1 MADRDPEIGR
11 TTHGRVRVMSGL
23 DGLLLPERSRIVHI
37 GPHKTGTTAIQGAF
51 AGARDQLGAYGLHY
65 PGKKWQV
72 YRQAL
77 ALTGSAGHRGTG
89 QVDPRAWEDLVA
101 EIESYGDDRTLISS
115 ESLVH
120 AAADRIAKLREDLD
134 PERVQIVRMI
144 RRYDKVLP
152 SIWQQHVVNGYDKPW
167 PRYVG
172 WPLNSPTAQF
182 WERFGFAS
190 LTRHWAE
197 VVGPDRVTVVVVNES
212 DRGWL
217 LRVMERLTGLPD
229 GFLKVG
235 DHARYQ
241 NRSLS
246 WAEAEM
252 IRRANLEFNQRGWS
266 DAALRHYIRFG
277 VKTALKPFETEH
289 AEGRP
294 QVSPGRYAQLED
306 ITRRD
311 WDELQALGVR
321 VVGELDWLLPPRH
334 RGPLP
339 DVPTAADPRAQGPL
353 LLSDAKVVAAISA
366 VARRAALSHAP
377 ALGKAPDLR
386 APRPEAGARPAR
398 PAGRRWWRRTPA
410 PTVIAPP
417 LDQALVAWEEHLA
430 AGGTDGLATLLP
442 ALPIRLP
449 AAGRIAIASGSA
461 RSYDE
466 LSVVRELAVRGVEH
480 AATLIDWLH
489 GSEPEPSYGLPE
501 EVRDWAH
508 RRAAEIRAAIER
520 AGLEVTGDLDAL
532 EPAGSDF
539 SGSQVSAASA
549 GLLLAGM
556 VATTQR
562 G

>member
-1 MADRDPEIGR
+1 
-11 TTHGRVRVMSGL
+11 MSGL
-23 DGLLLPERSRIVHI
+23 DDLLLPERSRIVHI

-51 AGARDQLGAYGLHY
+51 ADARDRLGAYGLHY
-65 PGKKWQV
+65 PGQKWQV
-72 YRQAL
+72 YRPAL

-89 QVDPRAWEDLVA
+89 EVDPREWANLVE
-101 EIESYGDDRTLISS
+101 EIRSYGDDRTLISS

-120 AAADRIAKLREDLD
+120 ASADRIARLRDDLD

-182 WERFGFAS
+182 WQRFGFAS
-190 LTRHWAE
+190 LTRQWAE
-197 VVGPDRVTVVVVNES
+197 VVGPDRVTVVVVDES

-252 IRRANLEFNQRGWS
+252 IRRANLEFNARGWS

-277 VKTALKPFETEH
+277 VKAALKPFETEH

-334 RGPLP
+334 DGPLP
-339 DVPTAADPRAQGPL
+339 DVPTAADPSAQGPL
-353 LLSDAKVVAAISA
+353 LLSAPKVIAAVSIVAK
-366 VARRAALSHAP
+366 RATLSHAP

-386 APRPEAGARPAR
+386 APRPKAPAIGPAR
-398 PAGRRWWRRTPA
+398 SADRRRWWRRAPA
-410 PTVIAPP
+410 RTVVRPP
-417 LDQALVAWEEHLA
+417 LDQALAAWEKHLA
-430 AGGTDGLATLLP
+430 AGGSEDLIALLP
-442 ALPIRLP
+442 SLSIQMP
-449 AAGRIAIASGSA
+449 AADEVVIAHGSA

-466 LSVVRELAVRGVEH
+466 LHVVRELVLRRVGS
-480 AATLIDWLH
+480 AATLIEWLH
-489 GSEPEPSYGLPE
+489 GAEPEPSYGLPE
-501 EVRDWAH
+501 DVRLWANQ
-508 RRAAEIRAAIER
+508 RAVEMRAAILR
-520 AGLEVTGDLDAL
+520 NGTKVDGDLEAL
-532 EPAGSDF
+532 DPPPSDSAEP
-539 SGSQVSAASA
+539 QLPAARA

-556 VATTQR
+556 VAITQR
-562 G
+562 VARL